1 MAFQKRALERDVV
14 RVDSDVTM
22 RRGFFDAPKARA
34 SSTPRAPAAPASTPP
49 SERRTPRADDFD
61 VDFAFETPPGTSA
74 SACENVLVLL
84 HGDLDSP
91 ANFLRFGRA
100 LNLPHTAVV
109 ALGGTLD
116 MYGNALGAREAP
128 MRRWFLSKEEGA
140 SDAGRQDA
148 LENASARIR
157 RGLLRMRDARGWSLD
172 RVHVFGF
179 SDGGTVALD
188 LATQM
193 VGADSRLG
201 SCAAAYASLLEPDRE
216 SRYGPCADAPT
227 PVLLLG
233 GARDEEAPMGR
244 VRATAAALERR
255 NHGCGAQVCEFDK
268 THSMISSEPETRA
281 LMTFWGKT
289 LKVPRTKAEDYGD
302 DVIELG
308 GDATA
313 RAV

>member
-1 MAFQKRALERDVV
+1 
-14 RVDSDVTM
+14 
-22 RRGFFDAPKARA
+22 
-34 SSTPRAPAAPASTPP
+34 
-49 SERRTPRADDFD
+49 
-61 VDFAFETPPGTSA
+61 
-74 SACENVLVLL
+74 
-84 HGDLDSP
+84 
-91 ANFLRFGRA
+91 
-100 LNLPHTAVV
+100 
-109 ALGGTLD
+109 
-116 MYGNALGAREAP
+116 
-128 MRRWFLSKEEGA
+128 
-140 SDAGRQDA
+140 
-148 LENASARIR
+148 
-157 RGLLRMRDARGWSLD
+157 MRDARGWSLD